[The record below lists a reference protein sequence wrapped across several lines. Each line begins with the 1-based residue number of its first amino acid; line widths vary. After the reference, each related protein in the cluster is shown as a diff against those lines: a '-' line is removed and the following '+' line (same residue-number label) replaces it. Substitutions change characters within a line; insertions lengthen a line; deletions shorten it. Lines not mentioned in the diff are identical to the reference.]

1 VKSVATT
8 RTGTRKNQVSGQ
20 QTGAGGQGCL
30 KRNAGE
36 LLAHALHLRTLL
48 LVLLAGC
55 KDVLLYTGI
64 ALENPARSSG
74 LK

>member
-1 VKSVATT
+1 MKSVATT
-8 RTGTRKNQVSGQ
+8 RTGTRKTQVSGQ
-20 QTGAGGQGCL
+20 QTGAGEQGCL

-48 LVLLAGC
+48 VLLADC
-55 KDVLLYTGI
+55 KDALLYAGI
-64 ALENPARSSG
+64 ALENPARSSV